1 MNTQK
6 LEDHIKN
13 LSAEEQHVFVKD
25 TARETNHLHKAM
37 LKASKREGDAHINTS
52 RKLSTTLYANS
63 AKAAQSYNDSVTM
76 LKLAMK
82 ITFN

>member
-1 MNTQK
+1 MNIQK
-6 LEDHIKN
+6 LEEHIKS

-25 TARETNHLHKAM
+25 TALETNRLHKSL

-52 RKLSTTLYANS
+52 RKLSTTLYANTARLS
-63 AKAAQSYNDSVTM
+63 QSYNDSVIM

-82 ITFN
+82 ITFA